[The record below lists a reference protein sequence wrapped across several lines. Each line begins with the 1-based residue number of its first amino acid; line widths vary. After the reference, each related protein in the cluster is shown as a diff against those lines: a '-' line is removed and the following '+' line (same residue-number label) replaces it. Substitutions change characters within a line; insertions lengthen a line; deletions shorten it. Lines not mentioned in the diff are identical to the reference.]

1 MFSVI
6 FPGQGSQSVGMA
18 GKLYE
23 EYSYI
28 KELFDKADDILK
40 SSISSVILKGPK
52 EKLDETENT
61 QPAIFLASYS
71 IYEVIKKE
79 TEINLNNAKYFAGHS
94 LGEYSALAASGS
106 IDFESALRLLQKRG
120 RAMQSAVPKG
130 QGGMLAILG
139 EKIENIDEL
148 FRNNK
153 DKFECYIANDNS
165 NGQIVVSGK
174 NKDLNIL
181 VDELKKK
188 SIKNIK
194 LPVSA
199 PFHSKLMNSATNIME
214 KEILNTQFND
224 SKNLIISNVT
234 SKEVQKSNEIKNLLI
249 KQIESPVRWRE
260 SIIYMIKNNVK
271 NFVEIGP
278 GKILSGMIKR
288 IDREVNIVSVNELS
302 DLKNINLNDWF

>member
-1 MFSVI
+1 
-6 FPGQGSQSVGMA
+6 
-18 GKLYE
+18 
-23 EYSYI
+23 
-28 KELFDKADDILK
+28 
-40 SSISSVILKGPK
+40 
-52 EKLDETENT
+52 
-61 QPAIFLASYS
+61 
-71 IYEVIKKE
+71 
-79 TEINLNNAKYFAGHS
+79 
-94 LGEYSALAASGS
+94 
-106 IDFESALRLLQKRG
+106 
-120 RAMQSAVPKG
+120 MQSAVPKG

-288 IDREVNIVSVNELS
+288 IDRNVNIVSVNELS
-302 DLKNINLNDWF
+302 DIKNIKFND

>member
-6 FPGQGSQSVGMA
+6 FPGQGSQSVGMMS
-18 GKLYE
+18 KLYKD
-23 EYSYI
+23 YSYI
-28 KELFDKADDILK
+28 KELFDKADEILGNSL
-40 SSISSVILKGPK
+40 SSIILNGPK

-79 TEINLNNAKYFAGHS
+79 TTINLNNAKFFAGHS
-94 LGEYSALAASGS
+94 LGEYSALTASGS
-106 IDFESALRLLQKRG
+106 INFDSALKLLQKRG
-120 RAMQSAVPKG
+120 KAMQSAVPKG

-139 EKIENIDEL
+139 EKIENINEL
-148 FRNNK
+148 FNTNK
-153 DKFECYIANDNS
+153 GKFACYIANDNS

-174 NKDLNIL
+174 NKDLEIL
-181 VDELKKK
+181 TDELKKK
-188 SIKNIK
+188 SIKNIR

-199 PFHSKLMNSATNIME
+199 PFHSKLMSPATEIM
-214 KEILNTQFND
+214 KTEIMNTTFND
-224 SKNLIISNVT
+224 SKIAIISNVT
-234 SKEVQKSNEIKNLLI
+234 SNEVKKSEDIKDLLI

-260 SIIYMIKNNVK
+260 SIIYMIKNEVK

-288 IDREVNIVSVNELS
+288 IDRNVNIVSVNELN
-302 DLKNINLNDWF
+302 DLKNINLND